1 MKTNNRKI
9 VFYIILVLVIVAGGF
24 YYWSMNSSDLSGGF
38 AQSNGRIEATEIDIA
53 TKTAGRIDTILV
65 KEGDFVQQG
74 QELARMDTRAL
85 QEQLHE
91 VQAQLRQAISAVVTA
106 ESGLVQRKSEK
117 LAAQA
122 VVRQREAEL
131 DAAQKRL
138 NRSRVLVKTNAVSQQ
153 QVDDDTAQMQGAKA
167 ALEASKAQVAASIA
181 AIDSAQAGIVQAKN
195 RVEAAT
201 ATERRITADLEDS
214 ILKAPRNGRIQYRVA
229 EPGEVLGSGG
239 RVLNMVDLSDVYMTF
254 FLPTEQAGKVA
265 LGSEVHIILDAAPH
279 IVIPAKTT
287 FVASVAQFTPKTVE
301 TQNERLKLM
310 FRVRARIS
318 PELLEKHLEYV
329 KTGLPGK
336 AYIRLD
342 PQESWP
348 TELEVRLPQWPINWW
363 MMWLLIYSMS
373 ANITVITVRWM
384 TSLLPFRPEKWW
396 G

>member
-1 MKTNNRKI
+1 MKINKRK
-9 VFYIILVLVIVAGGF
+9 VSFYLILILAIMAAGY
-24 YYWSMNSSDLSGGF
+24 YYWSQNSSSLPEGF

-91 VQAQLRQAISAVVTA
+91 VQAQLRQAISAVATA

-138 NRSRVLVKTNAVSQQ
+138 NRSRVLVKTKAVSQQ
-153 QVDDDTAQMQGAKA
+153 QVDDDTAQMQGSKA
-167 ALEASKAQVAASIA
+167 ALEASKAQVAASTA

-229 EPGEVLGSGG
+229 EPGEVLGAGG

-265 LGSEVHIILDAAPH
+265 LGSEVHIILDAAPN
-279 IVIPAKTT
+279 IVIPAKTS

-318 PELLEKHLEYV
+318 HELLEKHLEYV

-336 AYIRLD
+336 AYVRLD
-342 PQESWP
+342 AQAAWP
-348 TELEVRLPQWPINWW
+348 TDLEVRLP
-363 MMWLLIYSMS
+363 
-373 ANITVITVRWM
+373 
-384 TSLLPFRPEKWW
+384 E
-396 G
+396 

>member
-342 PQESWP
+342 PQESWADR
-348 TELEVRLPQWPINWW
+348 T
-363 MMWLLIYSMS
+363 
-373 ANITVITVRWM
+373 
-384 TSLLPFRPEKWW
+384 
-396 G
+396 

>member
-1 MKTNNRKI
+1 MKINKRK
-9 VFYIILVLVIVAGGF
+9 VSFYLILVLAIIAAGY
-24 YYWSMNSSDLSGGF
+24 YYWSQNSSSLPEGF

-91 VQAQLRQAISAVVTA
+91 VQAQLRQAISAVATA

-138 NRSRVLVKTNAVSQQ
+138 NRSRVLVKTKAVSQQ

-167 ALEASKAQVAASIA
+167 ALEASKAQVAASTA

-229 EPGEVLGSGG
+229 EPGEVLGTGG

-265 LGSEVHIILDAAPH
+265 LGSEVHIILDAAPN
-279 IVIPAKTT
+279 IVIPAKTS

-336 AYIRLD
+336 AYVRLD
-342 PQESWP
+342 AQAAWP
-348 TELEVRLPQWPINWW
+348 TDLEVRLPQ
-363 MMWLLIYSMS
+363 
-373 ANITVITVRWM
+373 
-384 TSLLPFRPEKWW
+384 
-396 G
+396 

>member
-1 MKTNNRKI
+1 MKINKQKVSLYLI
-9 VFYIILVLVIVAGGF
+9 LIILIAAGGY
-24 YYWSMNSSDLSGGF
+24 YYWSINSGGLPVGF

-53 TKTAGRIDTILV
+53 TKTAGRIETINV
-65 KEGDFVQQG
+65 KEGDFVKEG

-91 VQAQLRQAISAVVTA
+91 VQAQLSQAISAVATA
-106 ESGLVQRKSEK
+106 ESALAQRKSEK

-138 NRSRVLVKTNAVSQQ
+138 NRSRALVRTNAVSQQ
-153 QVDDDTAQMQGAKA
+153 QVDDDTAQMQGARA
-167 ALEASKAQVAASIA
+167 ALEASKAQVAASTS
-181 AIDSAQAGIVQAKN
+181 AIDSAKAGIVQAKS

-201 ATERRITADLEDS
+201 ATERRIIADLDDS

-254 FLPTEQAGKVA
+254 FLPTEDAGKVA
-265 LGSEVHIILDAAPH
+265 LGSEVHIILDAAPN

-336 AYIRLD
+336 AYVQLD
-342 PQESWP
+342 AKAPWP
-348 TELEVRLPQWPINWW
+348 AELEVKLPQ
-363 MMWLLIYSMS
+363 
-373 ANITVITVRWM
+373 
-384 TSLLPFRPEKWW
+384 
-396 G
+396 

>member
-1 MKTNNRKI
+1 MKINKRK
-9 VFYIILVLVIVAGGF
+9 VSFYIILILAIAAAGY
-24 YYWSMNSSDLSGGF
+24 YYWNQNSSSLPDGF

-91 VQAQLRQAISAVVTA
+91 VQAQLRQAISAVATA

-138 NRSRVLVKTNAVSQQ
+138 NRSRVLVKTKAVSQQ

-167 ALEASKAQVAASIA
+167 ALEASKAQVAASTA

-214 ILKAPRNGRIQYRVA
+214 ILKAPRSGRVQYRVA
-229 EPGEVLGSGG
+229 EPGEVLGAGG

-265 LGSEVHIILDAAPH
+265 LGSEVHIILDAAPN

-336 AYIRLD
+336 AYVRLD
-342 PQESWP
+342 EQTPWP
-348 TELEVRLPQWPINWW
+348 TDLEVRLPQ
-363 MMWLLIYSMS
+363 
-373 ANITVITVRWM
+373 
-384 TSLLPFRPEKWW
+384 
-396 G
+396 

>member
-1 MKTNNRKI
+1 MKINKRK
-9 VFYIILVLVIVAGGF
+9 VSFYLILVLAIMAAGY
-24 YYWSMNSSDLSGGF
+24 YYWSQNSSSLPEGF

-91 VQAQLRQAISAVVTA
+91 VQAQLRQAISVVATA

-138 NRSRVLVKTNAVSQQ
+138 NRSRVLVKTKAVSQQ
-153 QVDDDTAQMQGAKA
+153 QVDDDTAQMQGSKA
-167 ALEASKAQVAASIA
+167 ALEASKAQVAASTA

-229 EPGEVLGSGG
+229 EPGEVLGAGG

-265 LGSEVHIILDAAPH
+265 LGSEVHIILDAAPN
-279 IVIPAKTT
+279 IVIPAKTS

-336 AYIRLD
+336 AYVRLD
-342 PQESWP
+342 AQAAWP
-348 TELEVRLPQWPINWW
+348 IDLEVRLP
-363 MMWLLIYSMS
+363 
-373 ANITVITVRWM
+373 
-384 TSLLPFRPEKWW
+384 E
-396 G
+396 

>member
-1 MKTNNRKI
+1 MKINKRK
-9 VFYIILVLVIVAGGF
+9 VSFYLILVLAIIAAGY
-24 YYWSMNSSDLSGGF
+24 YYWSQNSSSLPEGF

-91 VQAQLRQAISAVVTA
+91 VQAQLRQAISAVATA

-138 NRSRVLVKTNAVSQQ
+138 NRSRVLVKTKAVSQQ

-167 ALEASKAQVAASIA
+167 ALEASKAQVAASTA

-229 EPGEVLGSGG
+229 EPGEVLGAGG

-265 LGSEVHIILDAAPH
+265 LGSEVHIILDAAPN
-279 IVIPAKTT
+279 IVIPAKTS

-336 AYIRLD
+336 AYVRLD
-342 PQESWP
+342 AQAAWP
-348 TELEVRLPQWPINWW
+348 TDL
-363 MMWLLIYSMS
+363 
-373 ANITVITVRWM
+373 
-384 TSLLPFRPEKWW
+384 
-396 G
+396 

>member
-1 MKTNNRKI
+1 MKINKRK
-9 VFYIILVLVIVAGGF
+9 VSFYLILVLAIIAAGY
-24 YYWSMNSSDLSGGF
+24 YYWSQNSSSLPEGF

-91 VQAQLRQAISAVVTA
+91 VQAQLRQAISAVATA

-138 NRSRVLVKTNAVSQQ
+138 NRSRVLVKTKAVSQQ

-167 ALEASKAQVAASIA
+167 ALEASKAQVAASTA

-229 EPGEVLGSGG
+229 EPGEVLGAGG

-265 LGSEVHIILDAAPH
+265 LGSEVHIILDAAPN
-279 IVIPAKTT
+279 IVIPAKTS

-336 AYIRLD
+336 AYVRLD
-342 PQESWP
+342 AQAAWP
-348 TELEVRLPQWPINWW
+348 TDLEVRLPQ
-363 MMWLLIYSMS
+363 
-373 ANITVITVRWM
+373 
-384 TSLLPFRPEKWW
+384 
-396 G
+396 

>member
-1 MKTNNRKI
+1 MKINKRK
-9 VFYIILVLVIVAGGF
+9 VSFYLILILAIMAAGY
-24 YYWSMNSSDLSGGF
+24 YYWSQNSSSLPEGF

-91 VQAQLRQAISAVVTA
+91 VQAQLRQAISAVATA

-138 NRSRVLVKTNAVSQQ
+138 NRSRVLVKTKAVSQQ
-153 QVDDDTAQMQGAKA
+153 QVDDDTAQMQGSKA
-167 ALEASKAQVAASIA
+167 ALEASKAQVAASTA

-229 EPGEVLGSGG
+229 EPGEVLGAGG

-265 LGSEVHIILDAAPH
+265 LGSEVHIILDAAPN
-279 IVIPAKTT
+279 IVIPAKTS

-336 AYIRLD
+336 AYVRLD
-342 PQESWP
+342 AQAAWP
-348 TELEVRLPQWPINWW
+348 TDLEVRLP
-363 MMWLLIYSMS
+363 
-373 ANITVITVRWM
+373 
-384 TSLLPFRPEKWW
+384 E
-396 G
+396 

>member
-1 MKTNNRKI
+1 MKINKRK
-9 VFYIILVLVIVAGGF
+9 VSFYIILILAIAAAGY
-24 YYWSMNSSDLSGGF
+24 YYWNQNSSSLPEGF

-91 VQAQLRQAISAVVTA
+91 VQAQLRQAISAVATA

-138 NRSRVLVKTNAVSQQ
+138 NRSRVLVKTKAVSQQ

-167 ALEASKAQVAASIA
+167 ALEASKAQVAASTA

-214 ILKAPRNGRIQYRVA
+214 ILKAPRSGRVQYRVA
-229 EPGEVLGSGG
+229 EPGEVLGAGG

-265 LGSEVHIILDAAPH
+265 LGSEVHIILDAAPN

-336 AYIRLD
+336 AYVRLD
-342 PQESWP
+342 EQTPWP
-348 TELEVRLPQWPINWW
+348 TDLEVRLPQ
-363 MMWLLIYSMS
+363 
-373 ANITVITVRWM
+373 
-384 TSLLPFRPEKWW
+384 
-396 G
+396 

>member
-24 YYWSMNSSDLSGGF
+24 YYWSMNSSDLPSGF

-239 RVLNMVDLSDVYMTF
+239 RILNMVDLSDVYMTF

-348 TELEVRLPQWPINWW
+348 TELEVRLPQ
-363 MMWLLIYSMS
+363 
-373 ANITVITVRWM
+373 
-384 TSLLPFRPEKWW
+384 
-396 G
+396 

>member
-1 MKTNNRKI
+1 MKINKRKLS
-9 VFYIILVLVIVAGGF
+9 FYLILVLAIMVAGY
-24 YYWSMNSSDLSGGF
+24 YYWSQNSSSLPEGF

-91 VQAQLRQAISAVVTA
+91 VQAQLRQAISAVATA

-138 NRSRVLVKTNAVSQQ
+138 NRSRVLVKTKAVSQQ

-167 ALEASKAQVAASIA
+167 ALEASKAQVAASTA

-229 EPGEVLGSGG
+229 EPGEVLGAGG

-265 LGSEVHIILDAAPH
+265 LGSEVHIILDAAPN
-279 IVIPAKTT
+279 IVIPAKTS

-336 AYIRLD
+336 AYVRLD
-342 PQESWP
+342 AQVAWP
-348 TELEVRLPQWPINWW
+348 TDLEVRLPQ
-363 MMWLLIYSMS
+363 
-373 ANITVITVRWM
+373 
-384 TSLLPFRPEKWW
+384 
-396 G
+396 

>member
-1 MKTNNRKI
+1 MKINKRK
-9 VFYIILVLVIVAGGF
+9 VSFYLILVLAIIAVGY
-24 YYWSMNSSDLSGGF
+24 YYWSQNSSSLPEGF

-91 VQAQLRQAISAVVTA
+91 VQAQLRQAISAVATA

-138 NRSRVLVKTNAVSQQ
+138 NRSRVLVKTKAVSQQ

-167 ALEASKAQVAASIA
+167 ALEASKAQVAASTA

-229 EPGEVLGSGG
+229 EPGEVLGAGG

-265 LGSEVHIILDAAPH
+265 LGSEVHIILDAAPN
-279 IVIPAKTT
+279 IVIPAKTS

-336 AYIRLD
+336 AYVRLD
-342 PQESWP
+342 AQAAWP
-348 TELEVRLPQWPINWW
+348 TDLEVRLPQ
-363 MMWLLIYSMS
+363 
-373 ANITVITVRWM
+373 
-384 TSLLPFRPEKWW
+384 
-396 G
+396 

>member
-1 MKTNNRKI
+1 MKINKRK
-9 VFYIILVLVIVAGGF
+9 VSFYLILVLAIIAAGY
-24 YYWSMNSSDLSGGF
+24 YYWNQNSSSLPEGF

-91 VQAQLRQAISAVVTA
+91 VQAQLRQAISAVATA

-138 NRSRVLVKTNAVSQQ
+138 NRSRVLVKTKAVSQQ

-167 ALEASKAQVAASIA
+167 ALEASKAQVAASTA

-229 EPGEVLGSGG
+229 EPGEVLGAGG

-265 LGSEVHIILDAAPH
+265 LGSEVHIILDAAPN
-279 IVIPAKTT
+279 IVIPAKTS

-336 AYIRLD
+336 AYVRLD
-342 PQESWP
+342 AQAAWP
-348 TELEVRLPQWPINWW
+348 ADLEVRLPQ
-363 MMWLLIYSMS
+363 
-373 ANITVITVRWM
+373 
-384 TSLLPFRPEKWW
+384 
-396 G
+396 

>member
-1 MKTNNRKI
+1 MKINKRK
-9 VFYIILVLVIVAGGF
+9 VSFYLILVLAITAAGY
-24 YYWSMNSSDLSGGF
+24 YYWNQNSSSLPEGF

-91 VQAQLRQAISAVVTA
+91 VQAQLRQAISAVATA

-138 NRSRVLVKTNAVSQQ
+138 NRSRVLVKTKAVSQQ
-153 QVDDDTAQMQGAKA
+153 QVDDDTAQMQGSKA
-167 ALEASKAQVAASIA
+167 ALEASKAQVAASTA
-181 AIDSAQAGIVQAKN
+181 AIDSAQAGIVQAKS

-229 EPGEVLGSGG
+229 EPGEVLGAGG

-265 LGSEVHIILDAAPH
+265 LGSEVHIILDAAPN
-279 IVIPAKTT
+279 IVIPAKAT

-336 AYIRLD
+336 AYVRLD
-342 PQESWP
+342 AQAAWP
-348 TELEVRLPQWPINWW
+348 TDLEVRLPQ
-363 MMWLLIYSMS
+363 
-373 ANITVITVRWM
+373 
-384 TSLLPFRPEKWW
+384 
-396 G
+396 